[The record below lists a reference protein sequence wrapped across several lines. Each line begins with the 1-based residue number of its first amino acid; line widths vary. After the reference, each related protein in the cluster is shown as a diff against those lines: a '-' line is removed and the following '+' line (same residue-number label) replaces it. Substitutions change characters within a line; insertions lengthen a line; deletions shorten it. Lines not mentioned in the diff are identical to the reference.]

1 MALPKDFS
9 EKAQLL
15 AFVLAPGGEWAP
27 DLVAELEACFGQVL
41 HLGKLFPFDG
51 TGYYGREMGGGL
63 FRGLVS
69 FAALVEP
76 EKIALEKARSNS
88 LEAKL
93 SKAGRRKV
101 NVDVGYMD
109 LDKVVLP
116 SFKRGPFKLYAG
128 GGVWLDM
135 QLTYAKG
142 RFHPTAWAFP
152 DFKAGL
158 YGRDLLL
165 VREKFK
171 KKLRAAPN
179 S

>member
-1 MALPKDFS
+1 MAFPKDFP

-15 AFVLAPGGEWAP
+15 AFVLAPGPEWGAE
-27 DLVAELEACFGQVL
+27 LVAALEARFGKIL
-41 HLGKLFPFDG
+41 HFGKFAPFGG
-51 TGYYGREMGGGL
+51 TGYYGPEMGGEL
-63 FRGLVS
+63 FRAVVS
-69 FAALVEP
+69 FERLVEP
-76 EKIALEKARSNS
+76 ECIAAEKARSNE
-88 LEAKL
+88 LEAEL
-93 SKAGRRKV
+93 SASGRRRV
-101 NVDVGYMD
+101 NVDIGYMD

-116 SFKRGPFKLYAG
+116 SYKRGPFKLYAG

-152 DFKAGL
+152 DFKAGV
-158 YGRDLLL
+158 YERDLLL

-171 KKLRAAPN
+171 KRLRAGTG